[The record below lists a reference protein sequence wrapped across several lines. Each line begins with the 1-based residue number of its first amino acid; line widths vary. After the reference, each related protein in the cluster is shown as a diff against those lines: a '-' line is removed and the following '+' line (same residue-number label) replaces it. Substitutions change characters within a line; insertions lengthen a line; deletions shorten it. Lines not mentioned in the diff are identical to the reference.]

1 MENIPREFNKI
12 PPVTKF
18 IVTATVIV
26 SVPTMLGIF
35 PATSIVFDPYGVM
48 YRHEVWRLGTS
59 WFYAP
64 SSEFFLFVAGMFLLY
79 HSALNIETNLFQG
92 RSADFA
98 WQVILSGIAILTLNI
113 PLKTHVLSQPLLH
126 LLIYRDSHTV
136 KNPSISLFDLI
147 YIPRRYLPWAILALD
162 TIVGGPMNLCRSL
175 TGVTVAYLWAV
186 LIPRPGILQ
195 MAESKTSDD
204 GPKKPSPGWRKYT
217 GAPEW
222 MRKVIPNEA
231 RSNRGEDEGGARRSG
246 GNVRTLHGARSM
258 GAGYGLNSG
267 CSSCLTTN

>member
-18 IVTATVIV
+18 IVTATAIV

-79 HSALNIETNLFQG
+79 HSAFNIETNLFQG

-98 WQVILSGIAILTLNI
+98 WQVILSGIAILTLNV
-113 PLKTHVLSQPLLH
+113 PLKTGWNSVRNLEQSARSKSVR
-126 LLIYRDSHTV
+126 RDGTDSA
-136 KNPSISLFDLI
+136 
-147 YIPRRYLPWAILALD
+147 RGRE
-162 TIVGGPMNLCRSL
+162 
-175 TGVTVAYLWAV
+175 AV
-186 LIPRPGILQ
+186 L
-195 MAESKTSDD
+195 AWTST
-204 GPKKPSPGWRKYT
+204 GPF
-217 GAPEW
+217 
-222 MRKVIPNEA
+222 
-231 RSNRGEDEGGARRSG
+231 
-246 GNVRTLHGARSM
+246 
-258 GAGYGLNSG
+258 
-267 CSSCLTTN
+267 